1 MDDWQYFRMR
11 GTAQELAFA
20 LERLQEQGWDVLDTP
35 EQDCAETWTVR
46 VRRPLSPARLARH
59 DLVG

>member
-1 MDDWQYFRMR
+1 MDDWQYFRKR

-20 LERLQEQGWDVLDTP
+20 LERLQEQGWVVLEDP
-35 EQDCAETWTVR
+35 EQDPAETWTVR
-46 VRRPLSPARLARH
+46 VRRPVSPVRLARH